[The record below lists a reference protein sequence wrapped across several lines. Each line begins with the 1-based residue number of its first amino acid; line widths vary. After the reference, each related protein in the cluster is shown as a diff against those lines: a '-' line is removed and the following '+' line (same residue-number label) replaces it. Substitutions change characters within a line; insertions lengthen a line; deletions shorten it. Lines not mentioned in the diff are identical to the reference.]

1 MYKTSKDMIC
11 CYALFDLS
19 HCLETVMWTSEETR
33 GTLGDLEGPLRNLRS
48 TEDIVG
54 PLKTLEDLM
63 TIENY

>member
-1 MYKTSKDMIC
+1 MIC